1 MPPVS
6 HLYFLGFFFGCVTVF
21 QETEGEFTVLVS
33 DFLFR
38 NSNDRA
44 GDGFSQVRTQTACKY
59 FNKMIWEKKKC
70 LRSVLCIGKHIKFM
84 EITC

>member
-33 DFLFR
+33 DFCSGILTTEQETGL
-38 NSNDRA
+38 A
-44 GDGFSQVRTQTACKY
+44 
-59 FNKMIWEKKKC
+59 KC
-70 LRSVLCIGKHIKFM
+70 EHKLPVNTLIK
-84 EITC
+84 

>member
-59 FNKMIWEKKKC
+59 FNKMIWEKKNVYVQCFALENTLNSWK
-70 LRSVLCIGKHIKFM
+70 
-84 EITC
+84 